1 MIMYGLIHFE
11 GWFQPEDSQVPSL
24 GGVQREPFQRALWCA
39 GAAGSLTCT
48 TTMA

>member
-11 GWFQPEDSQVPSL
+11 GWFQPEDSQVPYL